1 MGSVMETT
9 NSVEGQLP
17 YHEMREPWFPL
28 FDYAIIEHNYR
39 AVDFKGGEITYED
52 VEGAEMPTERVYKNP
67 RWIVKEKD
75 HKNRVYDTTFVIM
88 YCEGGYYVN
97 MSMEN
102 YNHIQEF
109 CLDNKEELLLYVD
122 NGMLK
127 GHCKHP
133 GNMEKAKA
141 VLEPIWNNPDIWLFR
156 NPATTTIAPSLP
168 LSKVPSESAKTPAFA
183 TRVPSLPLP
192 RVPSESMLDVVED
205 QPHTATSF
213 SQVLDEQHVFTN

>member
-1 MGSVMETT
+1 M
-9 NSVEGQLP
+9 
-17 YHEMREPWFPL
+17 EPWFPL
-28 FDYAIIEHNYR
+28 FDYAIIEHNYS
-39 AVDFKGGEITYED
+39 AIDFKGGEITYED
-52 VEGAEMPTERVYKNP
+52 VDGAEMPTERVYKNP

-75 HKNRVYDTTFVIM
+75 HKNKVYDTTFVIM

-122 NGMLK
+122 NGTLK

-133 GNMEKAKA
+133 GNMEKARA
-141 VLEPIWNNPDIWLFR
+141 VLEPIWNNPDKDPESWLFT
-156 NPATTTIAPSLP
+156 NT
-168 LSKVPSESAKTPAFA
+168 KY
-183 TRVPSLPLP
+183 VPSLPLP
-192 RVPSESMLDVVED
+192 RVPSESMSNSVED
-205 QPHTATSF
+205 QPHTAASF